1 MELIKTI
8 YSGVYNL
15 ILGLTVTVKHM
26 GKHAVTLQYPKERW
40 TMPERSRG
48 CVVLLSDPETEKLRC
63 IACGLCYKTCPNN
76 AIKFSS
82 DKDEAGKRFAQ
93 VFEVDTGICIY
104 CGLCEEICPVK
115 GKAIKLVPLYE
126 FSVYDKKDLIYN
138 KEKLAQIGRPFS
150 GQANPNLRKEKES
163 C

>member
-1 MELIKTI
+1 MALIKRI

-15 ILGLTVTVKHM
+15 ILGLTVTVKHL

-48 CVVLLSDPETEKLRC
+48 CVVLLSDPETDKLKC
-63 IACGLCYKTCPNN
+63 IACGLCYRTCPNN
-76 AIKFSS
+76 AIKFSAA
-82 DKDEAGKRFAQ
+82 KDEAGKRFAEL
-93 VFEVDTGICIY
+93 FEVDTGICIY

-126 FSVYDKKDLIYN
+126 FSVYDKNDLIYN
-138 KEKLAQIGRPFS
+138 KEKLAIIGKPFS
-150 GQANPNLRKEKES
+150 GNTEA
-163 C
+163 